1 MRWGNPYAVLFACP
15 APNPSRQ
22 RLPSRADD
30 LHRDES
36 VSAGEATRVR
46 APARDASLLDR
57 RLVFVTGKGGVGKST
72 VAAAIGTVAAGRGLR
87 TIIAE
92 VSRRDDVARVLGSA
106 AVDGPGEHELA
117 PGLFAIS
124 IDPQRALEEYPV
136 DQLPVRALAELLAS
150 SRTFSHLAA
159 ATPGMRELL
168 TVGKVWELAQP
179 QRRVEGGEP
188 YDLVIVDAPATGYGL
203 AYLAAPRTFAAVAQ
217 VGPVAR
223 QGRLIHTTLAD
234 PAITGVIAVATPE
247 EAAITEALELAP
259 ALRAQM
265 GIELDRVIVNAL
277 RPWRFAPRERAAL
290 HAALEADLEQSHRR
304 ALRVALAEDAR
315 VRNQRAALRRL
326 RGL

>member
-1 MRWGNPYAVLFACP
+1 
-15 APNPSRQ
+15 
-22 RLPSRADD
+22 
-30 LHRDES
+30 
-36 VSAGEATRVR
+36 VSADR
-46 APARDASLLDR
+46 AARARDPSLLDR
-57 RLVFVTGKGGVGKST
+57 RLVFVTGKGGTGKST
-72 VAAAIGTVAAGRGLR
+72 VAAAIGIVAAKRGLR

-92 VSRRDDVARVLGSA
+92 VSRRDDVARVLGAA
-106 AVDGPGEHELA
+106 AVDGAGEHQLA

-124 IDPQRALEEYPV
+124 IDPQRALEEYLV

-168 TVGKVWELAQP
+168 TVGKIWELAQP
-179 QRRVEGGEP
+179 QRRVERAEP

-203 AYLAAPRTFAAVAQ
+203 AYLAAPRTFAGVAQ

-223 QGRLIHTTLAD
+223 QGRQIHATLSD

-277 RPWRFAPRERAAL
+277 RPWRFGPRERGAL
-290 HAALEADLEQSHRR
+290 HAALDADIEPSERA

-315 VRNQRAALRRL
+315 VRSQRAALRRL
-326 RGL
+326 RGVGAAPPLKLPFLFDEALGREAIERLAAELDGRL